1 MIAMEAS
8 RLMVTSSRHVLLA
21 ALLVLALAS
30 PGLAQPGGRSH
41 APSSTA
47 DISARAASDAAQAL
61 DMAAS
66 PSGQPAPLLR
76 PDGKLEQSG
85 SNTTGLYDRHKKL
98 SDTDKRST
106 FDPNRIHYPYGR
118 ASIGTIDPSSAANP
132 YGPYGGGLP
141 SSSYRAPPAGV
152 FHGGLPAGRR

>member
-1 MIAMEAS
+1 MMAVEAS
-8 RLMVTSSRHVLLA
+8 RSMVISSRHVLA
-21 ALLVLALAS
+21 ALLLACAT
-30 PGLAQPGGRSH
+30 PGFAQPGGRS
-41 APSSTA
+41 PTA
-47 DISARAASDAAQAL
+47 DINARAASDAAQAL

-85 SNTTGLYDRHKKL
+85 SNTSGLYDRHNKL

-118 ASIGTIDPSSAANP
+118 ASIGTIDPNSAANP